1 MWVFPEISD
10 EAVAVSTESLEVGR
24 VVICAVI
31 VYVVHI
37 QLAWVNRIQ
46 LAWVNRNKSA
56 AFAAILAMLAVL
68 LSCPQP
74 AYTSFLHCQF
84 LVG

>member
-1 MWVFPEISD
+1 VWVFTKVSD

-24 VVICAVI
+24 VIIGAVI
-31 VYVVHI
+31 VNVVHI
-37 QLAWVNRIQ
+37 QLAWVKC
-46 LAWVNRNKSA
+46 NKSA

-74 AYTSFLHCQF
+74 AYTSFLHCQ
-84 LVG
+84 LLMG

>member
-1 MWVFPEISD
+1 MWVFTKVSD

-31 VYVVHI
+31 VYVVNIH
-37 QLAWVNRIQ
+37 LA
-46 LAWVNRNKSA
+46 LVNRNKSA
-56 AFAAILAMLAVL
+56 AFADILAMLAVL

>member
-10 EAVAVSTESLEVGR
+10 EAVAVSAESLEVGW
-24 VVICAVI
+24 VIIGAVI
-31 VYVVHI
+31 VNVVH
-37 QLAWVNRIQ
+37 IQ